1 MQRSARASL
10 PNTADRVLLSVN
22 PTAGAG
28 PSSVR
33 VHRLCEL
40 LGQHGLE
47 PETLTD
53 LAEVGARANQW
64 HADGRLRA
72 LVGVGGDGTAAELV
86 NQTEPG
92 VPIAML
98 PTGTE
103 NLLSRYLRMGNSP
116 EEVCRAILSGRLL
129 RLDAGKAGQR
139 VFLLNFSCGF
149 DADVVH
155 RLHTCRAGHIRHL
168 SYFRPILQSI
178 RRYRFPE
185 IQIYCDYGDEAPAAG
200 RSLGLS
206 AGWVLA
212 FNLPCYG
219 GGFRVAPQ
227 ADGTD
232 GLLDVCAFG
241 RRSFWHGLRFVAAVV
256 LGRHHRM
263 PDCTTGRVRRLRL
276 TSREPVPYQ
285 LDGDPGGLLPLE
297 IEVLPGRLT
306 FVVPSPPGRGLG

>member
-1 MQRSARASL
+1 VQPSPRAQ
-10 PNTADRVLLSVN
+10 PAAAADRVVVAVN

-28 PSSVR
+28 PSGERVR
-33 VHRLCEL
+33 RLCEL
-40 LGQHGLE
+40 LDQHGLK
-47 PETLTD
+47 PEVLTD
-53 LAEVGARANQW
+53 LAEVGARANQC
-64 HADGRLRA
+64 HADGSLRA

-86 NQTEPG
+86 NRTDPG

-98 PTGTE
+98 PAGTE
-103 NLLSRYLRMGNSP
+103 NLLSRYLGTGSSP
-116 EEVCRAILSGRLL
+116 EELCGTILSGRLL
-129 RLDAGKAGQR
+129 RLDAGRAGQR

-155 RLHTCRAGHIRHL
+155 RLHTRRSGHIRHL

-185 IQIYCDYGDEAPAAG
+185 IQIYCDHGDEASPEQP
-200 RSLGLS
+200 SSPLS
-206 AGWVLA
+206 VGWVLA

-256 LGRHHRM
+256 LGRHDRM
-263 PDCTTGRVRRLRL
+263 RDCTTAQVRRLRL
-276 TSREPVPYQ
+276 TSEEPVPYQ

-306 FVVPSPPGRGLG
+306 FVVPPAPG